1 MFLPMFLLAMLI
13 TVVDQSASGA
23 AQKSAADFI
32 TGLALLSRIHVMS
45 CHEISLLW
53 YPVKYITPPQRS
65 AQPSNLLY
73 LTLSCVYICTLTA
86 GHRSAVR
93 WSFIFSYPVQHLNIA
108 DFHPPSGMKTMQCPV
123 PACCR
128 SSNLIVELFLSNPSP
143 FPWFCVLYPIH
154 NNR

>member
-23 AQKSAADFI
+23 AQKSATDFI

-73 LTLSCVYICTLTA
+73 LTLS
-86 GHRSAVR
+86 
-93 WSFIFSYPVQHLNIA
+93 
-108 DFHPPSGMKTMQCPV
+108 
-123 PACCR
+123 
-128 SSNLIVELFLSNPSP
+128 
-143 FPWFCVLYPIH
+143 
-154 NNR
+154 

>member
-13 TVVDQSASGA
+13 TVVDLSASGA

-73 LTLSCVYICTLTA
+73 LTLSDCVCTFA
-86 GHRSAVR
+86 HRLPATDPLCGEVLFSAT
-93 WSFIFSYPVQHLNIA
+93 QHMNIA
-108 DFHPPSGMKTMQCPV
+108 DFHPPNDMKTMQCPV
-123 PACCR
+123 PALPCPCR
-128 SSNLIVELFLSNPSP
+128 LSNLIVELFLPNPSP
-143 FPWFCVLYPIH
+143 FP
-154 NNR
+154 